1 MRGLFVV
8 CILKLKTARLIKTKK
23 SRCFCSPLGDEIK
36 RKKNAEKEET
46 GKKMMTVV
54 IVKRKTDAADTCKP
68 KANQIR

>member
-1 MRGLFVV
+1 M
-8 CILKLKTARLIKTKK
+8 K
-23 SRCFCSPLGDEIK
+23 SKE
-36 RKKNAEKEET
+36 KNAEKKVT